1 MANRGSNISRHFHV
15 SRRIIQV
22 LLLALWVLLP
32 WLDIVRLDI
41 QGGQGPRIVY
51 FGQSYPMDF
60 PYVLGLIIPFVILIW
75 GIALLTYFKGRVFCG
90 WACPYGSCVEL
101 FDGLSTAVWKGTNR
115 QVAAWM
121 RRSPIHKWG
130 LRLGAGLTLALAPVV
145 LALSL
150 AAYLVAPRQIIHAVF
165 GTAWGQGGMIQ
176 ATLLSWVALT
186 VLISWLAGF
195 VVRFHFCRMVCIYG
209 MGQAM
214 VVSTAPED
222 QILRPRFLPDSTDA
236 CGGCQACLNACF
248 VELDPRAKHLV
259 LGFGTGCFNCG
270 DCIDICATVQ
280 GHKDEASLL
289 SFRSSPKRSR

>member
-1 MANRGSNISRHFHV
+1 MANLGSSLTRHFHV
-15 SRRIIQV
+15 SRRITQLTF
-22 LLLALWVLLP
+22 LLLWVLLP
-32 WLDIVRLDI
+32 WLDVVRIEI
-41 QGGQGPRIVY
+41 QGRSGPRIIY
-51 FGQSYPMDF
+51 FGQAYPMDF

-101 FDGLSTAVWKGTNR
+101 FDGLSTAVWKGSNR
-115 QVAAWM
+115 KVAAWM
-121 RRSPIHKWG
+121 KRSPLHKWG
-130 LRLGAGLTLALAPVV
+130 LRLGAVLTLAIAPVI

-150 AAYLVAPRQIIHAVF
+150 AAYLVAPRQIILMVF
-165 GTAWGQGGMIQ
+165 QTAWGHGGLIQ

-186 VLISWLAGF
+186 ALISWLAGF
-195 VVRFHFCRMVCIYG
+195 AVKFHFCRMVCIYG

-222 QILRPRFLPDSTDA
+222 QILRPRFLPSSTTA
-236 CGGCQACLNACF
+236 CGSCQACLRACF
-248 VELDPRAKHLV
+248 VDLDPRAKHLV

-280 GHKDEASLL
+280 GHRGEASLL
-289 SFRSSPKRSR
+289 SFRASPRESR